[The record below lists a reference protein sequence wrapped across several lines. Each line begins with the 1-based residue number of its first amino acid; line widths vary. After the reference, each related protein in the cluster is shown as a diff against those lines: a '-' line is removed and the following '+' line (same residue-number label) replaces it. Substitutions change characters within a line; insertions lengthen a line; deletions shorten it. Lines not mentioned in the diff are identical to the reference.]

1 MLKAWA
7 KLIHTSDPL
16 VAEASAILWA
26 LQIAKVEELSG
37 IIVESGSK
45 MCVDATG
52 LDKAVCDWNIFY
64 FVL

>member
-1 MLKAWA
+1 LLTTKE

-26 LQIAKVEELSG
+26 LQIAKVEEFSG
-37 IIVESGSK
+37 IIVESDSK
-45 MCVDATG
+45 MCVDTTS
-52 LDKAVCDWNIFY
+52 LDNAVCDWNIFC

>member
-7 KLIHTSDPL
+7 KLIHISDPL

-26 LQIAKVEELSG
+26 LQIAKVEEFSG
-37 IIVESGSK
+37 IIVENDSK
-45 MCVDATG
+45 MCVDTTS
-52 LDKAVCDWNIFY
+52 LDKAVCDWNIFC